1 MFETTSEKVLRV
13 LIDYDNVFDI
23 SEKLSLVKKSLPN
36 LSTEQIH
43 SAIFAL
49 HKDNLIIADFRNGE
63 FFDIAVQPFALA
75 KLNDKHDFKIV
86 NFKVDLFKI
95 AFGYLL
101 GFISAWLLK

>member
-1 MFETTSEKVLRV
+1 MFETTSDKVLRA

-43 SAIFAL
+43 SASFAL
-49 HKDNLIIADFRNGE
+49 HKDNFIIADIRNGE
-63 FFDIAVQPFALA
+63 IFDVAVQPFALS
-75 KLNDKHDFKIV
+75 KLTDKRDFKIF
-86 NFKVDLFKI
+86 NFKFDLLKI
-95 AFGYLL
+95 FFGYLL